1 MKRILFVHQV
11 SVVGGASYCMLSI
24 LKGIDRDFFE
34 PVVALRQ
41 EGPLADEIRRLNIEV
56 LIFDGMQTVPYN
68 KSFLHYKTIY
78 SYAKVTRVQEK
89 FAKLLKTS
97 RIDVVYLNNMMLYP
111 YLKTAKMCGCKTI
124 IHVREHWPENEHQ
137 IQMNFARKVV
147 KQYSDAVL
155 AINRYSASMFPE
167 CADKTTIVYDWI
179 DLKNRYEKVD
189 FDKIF
194 DESTENLKIILFTGG
209 LARIKGTLEVI
220 RLFSNKILGEEYRLL
235 LMGAGLDYRFTGLS
249 GKIKKILVRIGVKP
263 YGFKV
268 VEAIKKDY
276 RVRVVP
282 ATYNIVDYVKKSY
295 CVISYFTIPHANLGM
310 AEAIELGTIVIAPK
324 TDEAIEYSNNGEA
337 ALLYTLKDEED
348 LIRKFN
354 YMVNN
359 YEQVKDRVLTN
370 SDAIQNMFSPEANI
384 KRLNTV
390 CKSICG

>member
-1 MKRILFVHQV
+1 M
-11 SVVGGASYCMLSI
+11 
-24 LKGIDRDFFE
+24 
-34 PVVALRQ
+34 
-41 EGPLADEIRRLNIEV
+41 
-56 LIFDGMQTVPYN
+56 
-68 KSFLHYKTIY
+68 
-78 SYAKVTRVQEK
+78 
-89 FAKLLKTS
+89 
-97 RIDVVYLNNMMLYP
+97 
-111 YLKTAKMCGCKTI
+111 
-124 IHVREHWPENEHQ
+124 
-137 IQMNFARKVV
+137 
-147 KQYSDAVL
+147 
-155 AINRYSASMFPE
+155 
-167 CADKTTIVYDWI
+167 
-179 DLKNRYEKVD
+179 KNRYEKVD